1 MFKNMFNTS
10 LVRQIVEIVE
20 ILNSTLHAS
29 SVRVPADFPRRFA
42 ASDYTGCIALFSF
55 PSLQLSAA
63 AAVWS
68 VGTRSTQISWL
79 MGGWD

>member
-1 MFKNMFNTS
+1 MFKNMLHTS
-10 LVRQIVEIVE
+10 LVRQIVKIVE
-20 ILNSTLHAS
+20 MLSSTLHAS

-42 ASDYTGCIALFSF
+42 ASDYTSCIALLSF
-55 PSLQLSAA
+55 PSSQLSAA

-79 MGGWD
+79 VGGWD